1 MKKNNLSLTLF
12 LYIENN
18 TRTHNMMVMKKIK
31 QELSVE
37 RNARNINIAIS
48 AIPLCKIDTKCVNAI
63 FHKSLTGN
71 ILIGLNSNNL
81 PVIAWRDIN
90 GIVPIRAKI
99 VKSTSFREIINRLH
113 PKCLYLNDGETLRP
127 LATLKYDSLKLYTD
141 KNLLEILKDLK
152 IEIAATTTTSSRVVH
167 EMYENNKIISTCTMA
182 TNTDSMKLINSNNV
196 VDNDYGNNIDD
207 NDTIDGGC
215 INTNTTNNKNNNDS
229 TNDCKNDDDLIDR
242 PPTFNELRSMEPSL
256 TRREYFKFCK
266 EFELQ
271 LSIKTTHEQYK
282 NNPLEYYNVDSSS
295 DQQHPTSQKKR
306 ARRRRRYGRS
316 YVK

>member
-1 MKKNNLSLTLF
+1 
-12 LYIENN
+12 
-18 TRTHNMMVMKKIK
+18 MMVVKKIK

-48 AIPLCKIDTKCVNAI
+48 AIPLCKLDTKCVNAI

-99 VKSTSFREIINRLH
+99 VKSSAFREIINRLH
-113 PKCLYLNDGETLRP
+113 PKCLYLNDGEALRP
-127 LATLKYDSLKLYTD
+127 LSTLKYDSLKMYTD

-152 IEIAATTTTSSRVVH
+152 IEIATTSRGH
-167 EMYENNKIISTCTMA
+167 DLKEIYESNKITGTFAVINNNNNNTTMT

-196 VDNDYGNNIDD
+196 VADDDNGNNIDNND

-215 INTNTTNNKNNNDS
+215 INTNTTNNTNNNDS
-229 TNDCKNDDDLIDR
+229 TNDCKNDIVDK

-282 NNPLEYYNVDSSS
+282 NNPLEYYNMDS
-295 DQQHPTSQKKR
+295 DQQPSQKKR
-306 ARRRRRYGRS
+306 ARRHRRRRRRC
-316 YVK
+316 

>member
-1 MKKNNLSLTLF
+1 
-12 LYIENN
+12 
-18 TRTHNMMVMKKIK
+18 MMVMKKIK

-127 LATLKYDSLKLYTD
+127 LSTLKYDSLKMYTD

-152 IEIAATTTTSSRVVH
+152 IEIAATTTTTSSRVVH
-167 EMYENNKIISTCTMA
+167 EMYENNKIIGTCAVINNNTTMA

-196 VDNDYGNNIDD
+196 VVDDDHSYGNNIDD

-229 TNDCKNDDDLIDR
+229 TNDCKNDDLIDR

-282 NNPLEYYNVDSSS
+282 NNPMEYYNVDSS

-306 ARRRRRYGRS
+306 ARRRRYGRS